1 MTRARARVAVVGA
14 VLATALAAAPA
25 LSTTAPG
32 AILRPV
38 SVRATV
44 PTASGQLAAQGS
56 GIVSLRGRLLT
67 YGRVLGPG
75 LIVIRDPGGDAIV
88 RVNGRLRR
96 IPRNGV
102 LRVQLVSLTP
112 EGSPFYIHDTSGLR
126 VRIMGVV
133 LDVAAAGH
141 GKAELDGDGN
151 FSVNGSATSHTW
163 AEAAAFVDLEP
174 ASPRQAN

>member
-1 MTRARARVAVVGA
+1 MTRARAMAAVVGA
-14 VLATALAAAPA
+14 ALATALAAAPA
-25 LSTTAPG
+25 MSATAPG
-32 AILRPV
+32 TIVPV
-38 SVRATV
+38 SVRAAV

-151 FSVNGSATSHTW
+151 FSINGSATSHTW
-163 AEAAAFVDLEP
+163 AESAAFVDLEP
-174 ASPRQAN
+174 TASRQN

>member
-1 MTRARARVAVVGA
+1 MSRARAMAAVVGA
-14 VLATALAAAPA
+14 ALATALAAAPA
-25 LSTTAPG
+25 LGATAAD

-38 SVRATV
+38 SARAL
-44 PTASGQLAAQGS
+44 PTAAGQLAAQGS
-56 GIVSLRGRLLT
+56 GIVSLQGRLLT

-75 LIVIRDPGGDAIV
+75 LIVIRDPGGDAVV

-96 IPRNGV
+96 IPRSGV
-102 LRVQLVSLTP
+102 LRVPLAPLTA
-112 EGSPFYIHDTSGLR
+112 EGSPFFIHDTSGLR

-151 FSVNGSATSHTW
+151 YSVNGSAALQSW
-163 AEAAAFVDLEP
+163 AGAAAAVNLEP
-174 ASPRQAN
+174 ASSRQVN